1 MPTAHSATGASQR
14 QMPKRGLERGAP
26 GVIGGLYNEI

>member
-14 QMPKRGLERGAP
+14 KMPKRGLEKGAH
-26 GVIGGLYNEI
+26 GAIGGL